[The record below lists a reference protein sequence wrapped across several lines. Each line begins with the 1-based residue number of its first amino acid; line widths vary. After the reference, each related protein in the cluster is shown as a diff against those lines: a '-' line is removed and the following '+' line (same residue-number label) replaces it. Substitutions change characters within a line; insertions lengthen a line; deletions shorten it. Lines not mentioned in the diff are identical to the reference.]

1 MNRHIVIFTHQ
12 KDIESHEEDT
22 IHIDRSTENDCSCLS
37 LLQTKMRMGQAAP
50 HVILSSFSFR

>member
-22 IHIDRSTENDCSCLS
+22 IHIDPTSPKVD
-37 LLQTKMRMGQAAP
+37 LQVKL
-50 HVILSSFSFR
+50 HWSS